1 MNQAA
6 KAMTST
12 WDELIDLLES
22 MEQLVSRLRIQD
34 PSSVRNDY
42 IMVNIMVELISTLG
56 LVTEKLKHRPS
67 ESVLAD
73 VFTLLSA
80 SQSIL

>member
-1 MNQAA
+1 
-6 KAMTST
+6 MTST

-56 LVTEKLKHRPS
+56 LVNEKLKQHRPS